1 MAIAQFSGIG
11 VTEARNKLGDYVF
24 TRNRGGQT
32 LRIFVIP
39 TNTLS
44 THRTNTRNN
53 FATAVS
59 LWSSLDV
66 EAVTQWNIFSKR
78 YKRRNSIAQQYTP
91 SGRAMFIECNC
102 NLLAAQAFPIE
113 FPVFNKIT
121 VPVSSVKIDLANSS
135 ELLFSPSFLGAGF
148 VVPEFHILTVSA
160 SPCVSNGINYPKNFF
175 QPIAV
180 FPELTDMYRTD
191 LWLSYSNNYYAPVP
205 GQAIFLKVSLV
216 NYLTGLRSVPVICK
230 SVVS

>member
-1 MAIAQFSGIG
+1 
-11 VTEARNKLGDYVF
+11 
-24 TRNRGGQT
+24 
-32 LRIFVIP
+32 
-39 TNTLS
+39 
-44 THRTNTRNN
+44 
-53 FATAVS
+53 
-59 LWSSLDV
+59 
-66 EAVTQWNIFSKR
+66 
-78 YKRRNSIAQQYTP
+78 
-91 SGRAMFIECNC
+91 MFIECNC
-102 NLLAAQAFPIE
+102 NLLAAQTFPIE
-113 FPVFNKIT
+113 YPVFNKIT
-121 VPVSSVKIDLANSS
+121 VPVSSVKIDSADSS

-216 NYLTGLRSVPVICK
+216 NYLTGLRSVPVVCK